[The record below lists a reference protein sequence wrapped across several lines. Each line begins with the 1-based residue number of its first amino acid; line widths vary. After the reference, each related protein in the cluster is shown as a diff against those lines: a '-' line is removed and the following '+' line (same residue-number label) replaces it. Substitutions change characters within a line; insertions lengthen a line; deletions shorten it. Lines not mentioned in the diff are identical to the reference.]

1 MNPTVVRY
9 SAATL
14 AALAMTMNFA
24 CAENEVHSSLA
35 GMYYLNDAQ
44 GPMRAVDPTPPK
56 GDVSNQILAGPSNGL
71 ASAYIIYERIAAG
84 VKPKDLYTLP
94 VDHTYLVLSG
104 KLSVQLG
111 SAQFVAEP
119 ETLVLVPA
127 GVPHRVWNA
136 GADPEADFQVM
147 APAPSRDLASMMKV
161 AAAHAIDNPAQYIRV
176 APKLE
181 KLIGGTGHD
190 SLNERVLAS
199 RATGSEH
206 VLERLNDVPP
216 GGGRTEAHIHPFDQL
231 YFVREGSLTFQ
242 YGMNTY
248 DVGANTL
255 VVLPAGIV
263 HSNANK
269 GTTVERLITLLI
281 SEPPKGSPMG
291 AGVTLESQRADSR
304 PQ

>member
-111 SAQFVAEP
+111 SAQFVIEP

-206 VLERLNDVPP
+206 VLERLNEI
-216 GGGRTEAHIHPFDQL
+216 GRASC
-231 YFVREGSLTFQ
+231 RERVYLA
-242 YGMNTY
+242 
-248 DVGANTL
+248 V
-255 VVLPAGIV
+255 
-263 HSNANK
+263 
-269 GTTVERLITLLI
+269 
-281 SEPPKGSPMG
+281 
-291 AGVTLESQRADSR
+291 
-304 PQ
+304 